1 MSTAHYTLLCLVMLA
16 TITKAFQTSWSYLM
30 GDRLGQGQ
38 GMYGKDNY
46 QIKATPTRK
55 NNTIHHPV
63 KLFFHSLIIY

>member
-16 TITKAFQTSWSYLM
+16 VITKAFQTSWSYLT
-30 GDRLGQGQ
+30 GDKLGQGQ

-55 NNTIHHPV
+55 NNTIYHLV
-63 KLFFHSLIIY
+63 EFFHSLIVC